1 MVEFLSKV
9 AADYGLFVALVVYI
23 LWFFDK
29 LLKQN
34 RSENSEREAR
44 YISVIDKL
52 SDSFS
57 KLTTEVEAIKA
68 MMQRDHDDIKKK
80 VAR

>member
-1 MVEFLSKV
+1 MDFLSKV
-9 AADYGLFVALVVYI
+9 AADYGLFVALVTYI

-34 RSENSEREAR
+34 RSENSVREAR

-68 MMQRDHDDIKKK
+68 MMQRDHDEIKKK

>member
-1 MVEFLSKV
+1 MDFLSKV
-9 AADYGLFVALVVYI
+9 AADYGLFVALVTYI

-34 RSENSEREAR
+34 RSENSTREAR

-68 MMQRDHDDIKKK
+68 MMQRDHDEIKKK